1 MMPMQPEDA
10 KVDHDHDLRAQKYC
24 HTLPSL
30 LAQDAAG
37 FGARPLTQTG
47 IHGSCTTAQVE
58 IKLNILTNL

>member
-1 MMPMQPEDA
+1 MQPEDA
-10 KVDHDHDLRAQKYC
+10 KVDHDHDLRAQK
-24 HTLPSL
+24 LPR
-30 LAQDAAG
+30 AAILVSTGCG